1 MTERSRT
8 SDILSIYVPSFFIF
22 VGMGIVSPVLTIYAQ
37 SFGVSIF
44 LAGMAI
50 TVYSVGRLV
59 MDFPAGLLADKIGRR
74 PLMIIGT
81 ALIAL
86 CAFLN
91 ATADSFLLFLFY
103 RFIQGMG
110 ASMWMT
116 SRTTLLADI
125 LKPEERG
132 RVLGYFQSF
141 QTIGQAA
148 GPTIGGFV
156 ATWYGVQANF
166 YFYAATGV
174 VSLVL
179 TYMFIKETESGKA
192 HSGELAFPRDLTLRL
207 LKNRGF
213 VFASI
218 ASATAFF
225 IVSGIRQDILPIYA
239 ADVAGLTPADIGII
253 LSAATIAN
261 LFLTIPIGYGI
272 DLIGRKPVIVFG
284 LVASGVSM
292 FLFPQFTS
300 FILLC
305 GVSLVMGVGTSGM
318 QQAPL
323 AMATDATVGEPR
335 GISMGIFRFFG
346 DIGSLFGPILLG
358 AVADGFGLAAPFY
371 VMGGIVFLV
380 AAFIFLFGEETLPG
394 KNGKKNPPQVKAP

>member
-1 MTERSRT
+1 MAERSRT
-8 SDILSIYVPSFFIF
+8 NDILSIYVPSFFIF
-22 VGMGIVSPVLTIYAQ
+22 VGMGIVSPVLTLYAQ

-44 LAGMAI
+44 LAGMTI

-59 MDFPAGLLADKIGRR
+59 MDFPAGVLADKIGRR

-91 ATADSFLLFLFY
+91 AMADNFWLFLFY

-148 GPTIGGFV
+148 GPTIGGFI
-156 ATWYGVQANF
+156 ATWYGAQANF

-174 VSLVL
+174 LSLIL
-179 TYMFIKETESGKA
+179 TYVFIKETESGKA
-192 HSGELAFPRDLTLRL
+192 HSGELAFPKDLTLRL
-207 LKNRGF
+207 LKNKGF

-225 IVSGIRQDILPIYA
+225 IVSGIRQDILPFYTA
-239 ADVAGLTPADIGII
+239 EVAGLGPAEIGMI
-253 LSAATIAN
+253 LSVATLAN
-261 LFLTIPIGYGI
+261 LILTIPIGYGI
-272 DLIGRKPVIVFG
+272 DLIGRKPVVVFG
-284 LVASGVSM
+284 LIASGVSM
-292 FLFPQFTS
+292 FLFPQFSSFLLLCVVS
-300 FILLC
+300 FI
-305 GVSLVMGVGTSGM
+305 MGIGTSGM

-323 AMATDATVGEPR
+323 AMATDATIGEPR
-335 GISMGIFRFFG
+335 GTSMGIFRFFG
-346 DIGSLFGPILLG
+346 DVGSLLGPILLG
-358 AVADGFGLAAPFY
+358 AIADGFGLSAPFY
-371 VMGGIVFLV
+371 AMSVIIFIV
-380 AAFIFLFGEETLPG
+380 AALTYLFGVETLPG
-394 KNGKKNPPQVKAP
+394 KNGKKPAAA

>member
-22 VGMGIVSPVLTIYAQ
+22 IGMGIVSPVLTIYAQ

-74 PLMIIGT
+74 PLMIVGT

-91 ATADSFLLFLFY
+91 ATADNFWLFLFY

-148 GPTIGGFV
+148 GPTIGGFI
-156 ATWYGVQANF
+156 ATWYGAQANF

-192 HSGELAFPRDLTLRL
+192 HSGELAFPKDLTLRL
-207 LKNRGF
+207 IKNKGF

-225 IVSGIRQDILPIYA
+225 IVSGIRQDILPFYA
-239 ADVAGLTPADIGII
+239 AEVAGLGPAEIGMI
-253 LSAATIAN
+253 LSVATLAN

-272 DLIGRKPVIVFG
+272 DLIGRKPIVVFG
-284 LVASGVSM
+284 LAVSGISM

-305 GVSLVMGVGTSGM
+305 GVSFIMGIGTSGM

-323 AMATDATVGEPR
+323 AMATDATIGEPR
-335 GISMGIFRFFG
+335 GTSMGIFRFFG
-346 DIGSLFGPILLG
+346 DIGSLLGPLLLG
-358 AVADGFGLAAPFY
+358 AVADGFGLSAPFY
-371 VMGGIVFLV
+371 VMSGIIFLV
-380 AAFIFLFGEETLPG
+380 AAFTYLYGEETLPG
-394 KNGKKNPPQVKAP
+394 KNGKKPDQMKTTP

>member
-1 MTERSRT
+1 
-8 SDILSIYVPSFFIF
+8 
-22 VGMGIVSPVLTIYAQ
+22 
-37 SFGVSIF
+37 
-44 LAGMAI
+44 
-50 TVYSVGRLV
+50 
-59 MDFPAGLLADKIGRR
+59 MDFPAGLLADKLGRR

-81 ALIAL
+81 ALITIT
-86 CAFLN
+86 AFLN
-91 ATADSFLLFLFY
+91 GTADNFWLFLFY

-148 GPTIGGFV
+148 GPTIGGFI
-156 ATWYGVQANF
+156 ATWYGAQANF
-166 YFYAATGV
+166 YFYAATGLL
-174 VSLVL
+174 SLAL
-179 TYMFIKETESGKA
+179 TYLFIKETESGKA
-192 HSGELAFPRDLTLRL
+192 HSGELAFPKELTIRL

-225 IVSGIRQDILPIYA
+225 IVSGIRQDILPFYA
-239 ADVAGLTPADIGII
+239 AEVAGFGPAEIGII
-253 LSAATIAN
+253 LSVATLAN

-272 DLIGRKPVIVFG
+272 DLIGRKPIVVFG
-284 LVASGVSM
+284 LMTSGISM
-292 FLFPQFTS
+292 FLFPQFSS

-305 GVSLVMGVGTSGM
+305 GVSFIMGIGTSGM

-323 AMATDATVGEPR
+323 AMATDASIGELR
-335 GISMGIFRFFG
+335 GVSMGIFRFFG
-346 DIGSLFGPILLG
+346 DLGSLFGPIFLG
-358 AVADGFGLAAPFY
+358 VIADGFGLSAPFY
-371 VMGGIVFLV
+371 FMSGLIFLV
-380 AAFIFLFGEETLPG
+380 AALTYLFGEETLPG
-394 KNGKKNPPQVKAP
+394 KKGNKRAA

>member
-272 DLIGRKPVIVFG
+272 DLIGRKPIIVFG

-318 QQAPL
+318 QQAAL

-394 KNGKKNPPQVKAP
+394 KNGKNPPQVKSP

>member
-1 MTERSRT
+1 TN
-8 SDILSIYVPSFFIF
+8 DILSIYVPSFFIF
-22 VGMGIVSPVLTIYAQ
+22 VGMGIVSPVLTLYAQ

-50 TVYSVGRLV
+50 TVYSVGRLI
-59 MDFPAGLLADKIGRR
+59 MDFPAGLLADKVGRR

-81 ALIAL
+81 ALIAIT
-86 CAFLN
+86 AFLN
-91 ATADSFLLFLFY
+91 GMADNFWLFLFY
-103 RFIQGMG
+103 RLIQGMG

-148 GPTIGGFV
+148 GPTIGGFI
-156 ATWYGVQANF
+156 ATWYGAQANF

-174 VSLVL
+174 LSLIL
-179 TYMFIKETESGKA
+179 TYVFIRETESGKA
-192 HSGELAFPRDLTLRL
+192 HTGEFAFPRDLTLRL

-213 VFASI
+213 VYASL
-218 ASATAFF
+218 STATAFF
-225 IVSGIRQDILPIYA
+225 IVSGIRQDILPFYA
-239 ADVAGLTPADIGII
+239 AEVAGLSPADIGMI
-253 LSAATIAN
+253 LSAATLAN

-284 LVASGVSM
+284 LVASGISM

-305 GVSLVMGVGTSGM
+305 GVSLIMGIGTSGM

-346 DIGSLFGPILLG
+346 DVGSLFGPILLG
-358 AVADGFGLAAPFY
+358 IIADGFGLSAPFY
-371 VMGGIVFLV
+371 FMGGMIFVV
-380 AAFIFLFGEETLPG
+380 AAIVFLFGEETLPG
-394 KNGKKNPPQVKAP
+394 KNGKKGSPEVKPAT

>member
-1 MTERSRT
+1 M
-8 SDILSIYVPSFFIF
+8 
-22 VGMGIVSPVLTIYAQ
+22 
-37 SFGVSIF
+37 
-44 LAGMAI
+44 
-50 TVYSVGRLV
+50 
-59 MDFPAGLLADKIGRR
+59 
-74 PLMIIGT
+74 
-81 ALIAL
+81 
-86 CAFLN
+86 
-91 ATADSFLLFLFY
+91 
-103 RFIQGMG
+103 
-110 ASMWMT
+110 
-116 SRTTLLADI
+116 
-125 LKPEERG
+125 
-132 RVLGYFQSF
+132 
-141 QTIGQAA
+141 
-148 GPTIGGFV
+148 
-156 ATWYGVQANF
+156 
-166 YFYAATGV
+166 
-174 VSLVL
+174 
-179 TYMFIKETESGKA
+179 
-192 HSGELAFPRDLTLRL
+192 
-207 LKNRGF
+207 
-213 VFASI
+213 
-218 ASATAFF
+218 
-225 IVSGIRQDILPIYA
+225 
-239 ADVAGLTPADIGII
+239 AGLTPADIGII

-272 DLIGRKPVIVFG
+272 DLIGRKPIIVFG

-394 KNGKKNPPQVKAP
+394 KNGKKNPPQVKSP

>member
-1 MTERSRT
+1 LSERSRT

-22 VGMGIVSPVLTIYAQ
+22 IGMGIISPVLAIYAQ

-50 TVYSVGRLV
+50 TVLSLGRLV

-81 ALIAL
+81 ALIAIT
-86 CAFLN
+86 AFLN
-91 ATADSFLLFLFY
+91 ATADNFWLFLFY
-103 RFIQGMG
+103 RFVQGIG

-141 QTIGQAA
+141 QTIGMAA

-156 ATWYGVQANF
+156 ATWYGEKANF
-166 YFYAATGV
+166 YFYAATAV
-174 VSLVL
+174 VSLIL
-179 TYMFIKETESGKA
+179 TYLFIRETKSGDA
-192 HSGELAFPRDLTLRL
+192 HGGEFTFPKDLTIRL
-207 LKNRGF
+207 MKNRGF
-213 VFASI
+213 FFASI
-218 ASATAFF
+218 ASAIAFF
-225 IVSGIRQDILPIYA
+225 IGSGIRQDILPIYI
-239 ADVAGLTPADIGII
+239 ADVAGLSPAEIGII
-253 LSAATIAN
+253 LSAATLAN
-261 LFLTIPIGYGI
+261 LLLTIPIGYGI
-272 DLIGRKPVIVFG
+272 DLIGRKPVIVVS
-284 LVASGVSM
+284 LVISGFSM
-292 FLFPQFTS
+292 VLFPQFTS
-300 FILLC
+300 FLLLC
-305 GVSLVMGVGTSGM
+305 GVSLFMGMGTGGI

-323 AMATDATVGEPR
+323 AMATDATIGEPH

-358 AVADGFGLAAPFY
+358 FIADGFGLSTPFY
-371 VMGGIVFLV
+371 VMSGIIFIAV
-380 AAFIFLFGEETLPG
+380 AFIFLFGEETLPG
-394 KNGKKNPPQVKAP
+394 RKKPEQVKTST